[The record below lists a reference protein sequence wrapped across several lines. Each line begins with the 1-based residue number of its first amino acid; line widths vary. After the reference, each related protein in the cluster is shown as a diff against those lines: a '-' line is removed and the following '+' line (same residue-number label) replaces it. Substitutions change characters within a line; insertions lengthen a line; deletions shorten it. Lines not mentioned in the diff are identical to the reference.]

1 MKARKQTP
9 VLRPSGERCQSA
21 WWMVAPLAHYAI
33 RHETKCTCLRRVQLN
48 SPSSSRNIDDGSLNC
63 KYICLHASKQI
74 SLSLSLSLSLTLT
87 LYCLHGTILN
97 VPRCP
102 FTRLLPSFAPFAT
115 LHCYKFLHQSGKSNS
130 NFEKQKYGTPA
141 TISSFVSSYWIIS
154 LRFNS
159 RSARERRGWGGGVGD
174 EWTKAV
180 TTSRLQ
186 QPLAVL

>member
-1 MKARKQTP
+1 MRLWQIMQLGMKRTVLVCVGCISTP
-9 VLRPSGERCQSA
+9 
-21 WWMVAPLAHYAI
+21 PLHQEILMMEALIA
-33 RHETKCTCLRRVQLN
+33 
-48 SPSSSRNIDDGSLNC
+48 NI
-63 KYICLHASKQI
+63 YVYTPRSK
-74 SLSLSLSLSLTLT
+74 SLSLSLSPT
-87 LYCLHGTILN
+87 LYCFHSTILN
-97 VPRCP
+97 VPCCP
-102 FTRLLPSFAPFAT
+102 FTTLLPPFAPFAT

-159 RSARERRGWGGGVGD
+159 RSTRERRGWGGGVGD
-174 EWTKAV
+174 EWTKAL

>member
-1 MKARKQTP
+1 M
-9 VLRPSGERCQSA
+9 
-21 WWMVAPLAHYAI
+21 PLADYAI
-33 RHETKCTCLRRVQLN
+33 RHETNCTCLRRVHLN

-74 SLSLSLSLSLTLT
+74 SLFLALPLSLSLSLTL
-87 LYCLHGTILN
+87 YCFHGIILN
-97 VPRCP
+97 VPCCP
-102 FTRLLPSFAPFAT
+102 FTRRLPPFAPSAT

-130 NFEKQKYGTPA
+130 NFEKQKYWTPA
-141 TISSFVSSYWIIS
+141 TISSFVSCYWIIS

-174 EWTKAV
+174 EWTKAL
-180 TTSRLQ
+180 TTSRLL